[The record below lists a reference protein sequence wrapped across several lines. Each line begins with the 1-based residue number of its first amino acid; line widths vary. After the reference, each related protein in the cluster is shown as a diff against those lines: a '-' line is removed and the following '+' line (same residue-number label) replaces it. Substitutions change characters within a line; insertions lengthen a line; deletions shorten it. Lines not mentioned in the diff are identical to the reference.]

1 MKVFEDLEN
10 WKYVNEIGLVNK
22 RFFEP
27 ESKYFIFVKNKYIV
41 ARIVRLKI
49 VGNELILEVVLY
61 QTKGN

>member
-1 MKVFEDLEN
+1 MKVFEGLQN

-22 RFFEP
+22 RFFES

-61 QTKGN
+61 KTKGN